1 MPHNVTS
8 LRDKAPKGYSLEKL
22 ERLIRDSENQ
32 PAWRDRADIAWA
44 YKDGKQLTAEQEY
57 QYRKDKLEPRTINL
71 IGRVVNAVLGT
82 QAKARRD
89 PRIEADD
96 DAFADVSEVISSRL
110 KEARRET
117 NADMATSN
125 AYASEVITGLGWV
138 EVSRNADPLAYR
150 YRVQDVHRSE
160 MWWDWRA
167 KQLDLSDA
175 RWLCRRRWMDLDE
188 VVSLMPEHED
198 VLTMAVGNWEGVILD
213 DWMDERWQSAFDA
226 DRRFGVARSEWI
238 DGGRERVKL
247 YEVWYR
253 IPTEAVVFRPR
264 GGDWRRLDLKN
275 PRHVEAVNRGVVEVQ
290 RATTSEIRMAL
301 FAGPI
306 RLIDRATKLRRFPY
320 IPFWAFRADQDGSPY
335 GLVDGM
341 IPAQDEYNERRMRIQ
356 WMLKAQQLLIDN
368 DALDNTYNTIQ
379 DIAENMMRPDM
390 VAVLNG
396 QRKNAQGLTMRND
409 LSLQKEQYEVMQ
421 DAKQLIQ
428 DIPGV
433 YATQLG
439 NAPSGVTSGLAINSL
454 VEQGIVAMGELND
467 NFSFAERLVNEALVD
482 LIVEDLSA
490 ADLPVSV
497 GTGQMRRTIILN
509 TSDEQGAPMNM
520 VVDAPIKVGLAE
532 VPSSAAYRMQ
542 QAQQIAQMITSLSG
556 NPQAVAVLTPAYIES
571 SGLPDRHAIAD
582 DLRRVSG
589 LPVAGDRQAAQAWQD
604 AQQQQAAKT
613 AQLQEVSAQVEL
625 QHKAALTQKDA
636 AAARLADAKA
646 LHTQVLAE
654 REAQPQQQAPIDH
667 DAMVNDALRE
677 ALAN

>member
-1 MPHNVTS
+1 MPQNVTS
-8 LRDKAPKGYSLEKL
+8 LRDKAPQGYSLEKL

-44 YKDGKQLTAEQEY
+44 YKDGKQLTGDQEY
-57 QYRKDKLEPRTINL
+57 EYRKNKLEPRTINL

-188 VVSLMPEHED
+188 IVAIMPQHED

-213 DWMDERWQSAFDA
+213 DWMDERWQSAFDS

-238 DGGRERVKL
+238 DGGRQRVKL

-264 GGDWRRLDLKN
+264 GGDWRRLDLQN

-306 RLIDRATKLRRFPY
+306 RLIDRATKLRRYPY

-368 DALDNTYNTIQ
+368 DALDTTYNTIQ

-396 QRKNAQGLTMRND
+396 QRKNAEGLTMRND

-467 NFSFAERLVNEALVD
+467 NFAFGERLVNEALVE

-490 ADLPVSV
+490 PDLPIPV
-497 GTGQMRRTIILN
+497 GTGQMRRTVVLN
-509 TSDEQGAPMNM
+509 TSDERGAPMNM

-532 VPSSAAYRMQ
+532 VPTSAAYRMQ

-589 LPVAGDRQAAQAWQD
+589 LPVAGDRQAAQAWQQ
-604 AQQQQAAKT
+604 AQQEQAAKT
-613 AQLQEVSAQVEL
+613 AQLQDAAAQVEL

-646 LHTQVLAE
+646 VHTQVLAE
-654 REAQPQQQAPIDH
+654 REAQPSQQQPVDH
-667 DAMVNDALRE
+667 DALVNDALRE